1 MPFVLDS
8 SVTAVWALG
17 NEDSTIAEAAALR
30 LKQEAAVVPSV
41 WWYEIRNLLVVNER
55 RRRLTASDSA
65 LFLSLISAYPIRIEP
80 AEDEQTIFQFARQYG
95 LSFYDAAYLAVA
107 HRHRA
112 PLATLDKALQAAA
125 LAAGIV
131 LIS

>member
-8 SVTAVWALG
+8 CVTAVWALAD
-17 NEDSTIAEAAALR
+17 EDSTIAEAAALR
-30 LKQEAAVVPSV
+30 LKQEAAIVPSV

-55 RRRLTASDSA
+55 RRRLTANDSA

>member
-1 MPFVLDS
+1 
-8 SVTAVWALG
+8 
-17 NEDSTIAEAAALR
+17 
-30 LKQEAAVVPSV
+30 
-41 WWYEIRNLLVVNER
+41 
-55 RRRLTASDSA
+55 LTANDSA

>member
-30 LKQEAAVVPSV
+30 LKQEAAIVPSV

>member
-1 MPFVLDS
+1 MAFVLDS

-30 LKQEAAVVPSV
+30 LKREAAVVPSV